1 MADVEPALF
10 PVIRGLHTYWQ
21 RKTRH
26 LAAPPEDWL
35 ADKLLLDLLGLGTE
49 QAIQYLAAESPDFD
63 GFCRWILATAG
74 SPEPL
79 EIARFHAAL
88 DGAPPPPA
96 VAARLAAIDAMPD
109 TLDATHL
116 AHWEEHGYVVL
127 HDAVTPE
134 EAEAAATLLWETVG
148 ADPSDPATWYSAR
161 SQGMMVQL
169 FQHPALEAVRRSPRV
184 HKAFAQLWG
193 TSDLWRRVDRMSF
206 NAPLRAR
213 QAFVPPRLHW
223 DVSLVPPIAFAT
235 QGVLYLSD
243 TSEDQGAFEL
253 VPGFHHELLDWLD
266 GLGDADPRKIDLS
279 DRAVRIPGRAGDLII
294 WRHDLPHGAS
304 PNTTDRP
311 RLAQYVNF
319 YAASMGIQPE
329 WR

>member
-10 PVIRGLHTYWQ
+10 PDIRGLRTYWE
-21 RKTRH
+21 RKAHH

-35 ADKLLLDLLGLGTE
+35 ADKLLIDLLGLGTE
-49 QAIQYLAAESPDFD
+49 QTIQYLAETPSFD
-63 GFCRWILATAG
+63 AFCRWVIATAG
-74 SPEPL
+74 TPDPI

-88 DGAPPPPA
+88 DGAPPPLA
-96 VAARLAAIDAMPD
+96 VTARLAAINALPD
-109 TLDATHL
+109 TLDAADL
-116 AHWEEHGYVVL
+116 AHWEAHGYVVL
-127 HDAVTPE
+127 RGAITPD
-134 EAEAAATLLWETVG
+134 EAEAAATVLWKAVG
-148 ADPSDPATWYSAR
+148 ADPADPATWYSAR
-161 SQGMMVQL
+161 GQGMMVQL
-169 FQHPALEAVRRSPRV
+169 FQHPVLEAVRRSPRV

-206 NAPLRAR
+206 NAPLRPR
-213 QAFVPPRLHW
+213 KTFVPPRLHW

-235 QGVLYLSD
+235 QGMLYLSD

-253 VPGFHHELLDWLD
+253 VPGFHHELLDWLEA
-266 GLGDADPRKIDLS
+266 LGDADPRRADLS

-304 PNTTDRP
+304 PNMTDRP

-319 YAASMGIQPE
+319 YSARMGIQPE